1 MIPGPKLPKAGLFLP
16 RAVVPQQSK
25 IQQHTN
31 IQQTIKKTCRINTKV
46 L

>member
-1 MIPGPKLPKAGLFLP
+1 MIPDPKLLKTALFSP

-25 IQQHTN
+25 IQQHTTV
-31 IQQTIKKTCRINTKV
+31 QQTIKKTCQRLPQV